1 MNNININASLNFTL
15 EHDDILIYVMF
26 NDKNNIASKTLEFTV
41 AGHRVCVNLTHMAGK
56 SFIVAEL
63 DVNGCEKNI
72 LCKRV
77 LSVESISDELN
88 ELTNIEFIIRK
99 TASLIK
105 LYTMYM

>member
-1 MNNININASLNFTL
+1 MLMG
-15 EHDDILIYVMF
+15 V
-26 NDKNNIASKTLEFTV
+26 K
-41 AGHRVCVNLTHMAGK
+41 
-56 SFIVAEL
+56 
-63 DVNGCEKNI
+63 KNI